1 MALMLEFQR
10 PCPCLSLIHFLPGKI
25 PCTPTLHG
33 LPTHQTHPCACPVFV
48 CSPDIADEGE
58 YRCSAQQK
66 QQPPV
71 GKAVGKSCQENDSHG
86 EKAVSQ
92 DEGVRP
98 VHAH

>member
-1 MALMLEFQR
+1 MHSNPSRTPHLPSLQPIR
-10 PCPCLSLIHFLPGKI
+10 PILV
-25 PCTPTLHG
+25 
-33 LPTHQTHPCACPVFV
+33 ACPIFV

-58 YRCSAQQK
+58 YRCSPQQK

-92 DEGVRP
+92 DEGVGP